1 MHDTAIYLGPSLG
14 LVEAEAILKA
24 RYLPPIQRGDLAL
37 LPEEIRTVG
46 IIDGEFYQSLSVS
59 SKEIVALLDRGVKV
73 YGASSMGALRAAETY
88 SLGMVGIGEVF
99 AMFRDGVLDGDDEV
113 ALMYEAETYKKLSEP
128 LVNLRN
134 ALKMAADGNVIDVA
148 ERDRLI
154 SRMKACYFP
163 YRSYKALQ
171 SLCPRLEDFFRKAVL
186 PDLKSSDARQL
197 LLTIR
202 ESHHPEHTMSS
213 VEASSQ

>member
-1 MHDTAIYLGPSLG
+1 MHDTVIYLGPSLSRI
-14 LVEAEAILKA
+14 EAEAILKA

-59 SKEIVALLDRGVKV
+59 SKEVVALLDRGVKV
-73 YGASSMGALRAAETY
+73 YGASSMGALRAAETH
-88 SLGMVGIGEVF
+88 SLGMLGIGEIF

-113 ALMYEAETYKKLSEP
+113 ALMYEPDTYRTLSEP

-134 ALKMAADGNVIDVA
+134 ALKMAADENVIDVA

-154 SRMKACYFP
+154 SWMKVCYFP
-163 YRSYKALQ
+163 HRSYRALQ
-171 SLCPRLEDFFRKAVL
+171 SLCPRLEDFFRETVL
-186 PDLKSSDARQL
+186 PDLKSNDARQL

-202 ESHHPEHTMSS
+202 ESQLPEHPISS
-213 VEASSQ
+213 VGASSQ